1 MKFGD
6 NLKKLRKDKKLSQE
20 ELASSV
26 NVSRQSVSKWETGE
40 SYPEMNNIL
49 ELCKVLN
56 CNIND
61 LVNDNIIDLD
71 SLDKEIVKL
80 KKDDQKKIK
89 GLSKTIAIIARIGRI
104 VTMVAI
110 PAILIIIILI
120 PNLIN
125 NVTIEDNKLIFTG
138 GDKPITLIEEKTN
151 KEDNVKVK
159 YKNTLIAEESDINT
173 IDKIKEVFDN
183 NSKQS
188 IIWYAES
195 SFIILIINL
204 LLLAIFLNK
213 LEKLFTNIHSGN
225 TPFTLENIKSIKKMA
240 YIMIAIILIPSLGG
254 SIFEGILKMD
264 LDIDLDIF
272 DLIQVLFLFSL
283 SYIFQYGY
291 EIQSDSKGKMYDE

>member
-6 NLKKLRKDKKLSQE
+6 KLIQLRKKNGLSQE